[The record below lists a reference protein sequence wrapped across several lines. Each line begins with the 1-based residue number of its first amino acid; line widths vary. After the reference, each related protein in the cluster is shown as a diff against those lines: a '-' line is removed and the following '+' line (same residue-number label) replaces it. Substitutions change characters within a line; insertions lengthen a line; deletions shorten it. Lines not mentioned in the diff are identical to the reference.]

1 MFIPYG
7 SGIIIFYRAKKLSHR
22 QVRRIDSGT
31 ALKKKTQTK
40 SRRCILYKIYSGLSN
55 KMYKNIKHQ
64 QTEI

>member
-31 ALKKKTQTK
+31 ALKKKHKLKVVGAFYIKYIVVYQIK
-40 SRRCILYKIYSGLSN
+40 CIKI
-55 KMYKNIKHQ
+55 
-64 QTEI
+64 